1 MERKSRYTFSMKLIF
16 TITTT
21 LLLGALFS
29 QFPEFYQQYLQRVGG
44 QLDGIRLEISD
55 LDQRAASVQ
64 NNRFQYIRRL
74 LENGDPIVQNEGH
87 SLARLLGRQIKL
99 QRTFDDLNTSDTIW
113 RSVRFAQHFS
123 NDIAI
128 PTLYSFRPAVP
139 ITVEGAY
146 YFSLGAFLGWLA
158 SWFLGR
164 SFRRRTTRNN

>member
-1 MERKSRYTFSMKLIF
+1 MKVIF

-64 NNRFQYIRRL
+64 SNRFQYIRRL

-99 QRTFDDLNTSDTIW
+99 QRTFDDLNTSDTLW

-158 SWFLGR
+158 SWLLGR